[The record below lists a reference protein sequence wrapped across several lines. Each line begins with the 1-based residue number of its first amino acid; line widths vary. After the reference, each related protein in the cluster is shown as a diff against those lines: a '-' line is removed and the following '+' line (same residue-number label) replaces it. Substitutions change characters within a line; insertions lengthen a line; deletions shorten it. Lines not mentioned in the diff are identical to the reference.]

1 MSLSAGEDHEMGVFS
16 DFTVKIGLTKKG
28 LANYEK
34 VIQAVF
40 KYAQRLVEVG
50 PQEFVFKEC
59 QTIGEIKFDYA
70 DKGSAINY
78 CVSLASRM

>member
-1 MSLSAGEDHEMGVFS
+1 LFGHEGENSILSYLTKEGYAMSLSAGEDHEMGVFS

-40 KYAQRLVEVG
+40 KYAYRLAEVG
-50 PQEFVFKEC
+50 P
-59 QTIGEIKFDYA
+59 
-70 DKGSAINY
+70 
-78 CVSLASRM
+78 

>member
-1 MSLSAGEDHEMGVFS
+1 MSLSASEDHEMGVFS

-40 KYAQRLVEVG
+40 KYA
-50 PQEFVFKEC
+50 
-59 QTIGEIKFDYA
+59 
-70 DKGSAINY
+70 
-78 CVSLASRM
+78 